1 MARGGDARCMA
12 SCGSHALSRAARGR
26 PNAYPSGG
34 KGGPGMAK
42 DIQDRVGQI
51 LESDTARHI
60 VGAAVDEALKGLSKA
75 RSSGTRLGRKS
86 QGGVRGAVSGV
97 RNTLPGGSDG
107 GGMSGMRT
115 LAAGAG
121 AAALAPVAAK
131 GIGKLIKGG
140 GAGALVGGPKKV
152 AEGAA

>member
-1 MARGGDARCMA
+1 
-12 SCGSHALSRAARGR
+12 
-26 PNAYPSGG
+26 
-34 KGGPGMAK
+34 MAK

-121 AAALAPVAAK
+121 GLASVIHGKDRPPSGEPVEFDVDRWAE
-131 GIGKLIKGG
+131 GQPRPHHQWRH
-140 GAGALVGGPKKV
+140 GARDGDLAHLPFPPQMPSV
-152 AEGAA
+152 AECRRVSLPRS